1 MTERPILFSGAM
13 VRAILDGTKTQTR
26 RVVKGRGSRGLPEF
40 HGGRGEE
47 NDSSAWGWFFDG
59 PDHHGYEVLARG
71 LDERHDH
78 GLVSMPCPFGRVG
91 DRLWVRETWRTGA
104 WRDDGRVALDYA
116 ASPEA
121 TRTPWLRPPAEVFRR
136 LAKQGMDE
144 CHRAVRRGSLI
155 EEHTDGRFTWPHGG
169 SPCRWRPSIHM
180 PRWASRITLEVTGV
194 RVDRLNAISEEDALA
209 EGVDVHM
216 MPEEWRA
223 VRQQHGRNEA
233 ITFDRE
239 PSADLI
245 AALRLRDVTHAPARP
260 MRSAV
265 SGFSS
270 LWESIN
276 GDGSWKANPWVWCVS
291 FKVVTP

>member
-1 MTERPILFSGAM
+1 M
-13 VRAILDGTKTQTR
+13 VRAILEGRKSQTR
-26 RVVKGRGSRGLPEF
+26 RVVKGRGSRGLPEL

-47 NDSSAWGWFFDG
+47 NDPSAWGWFFDG

-91 DRLWVRETWRTGA
+91 DRLWVRETFAPSTSADTGKA
-104 WRDDGRVALDYA
+104 HAVYA
-116 ASPEA
+116 AS
-121 TRTPWLRPPAEVFRR
+121 
-136 LAKQGMDE
+136 G
-144 CHRAVRRGSLI
+144 
-155 EEHTDGRFTWPHGG
+155 HGLLPG
-169 SPCRWRPSIHM
+169 QRWWPSIHM
-180 PRWASRITLEVTGV
+180 PRWASRITLEVTCV
-194 RVDRLNAISEEDALA
+194 RVERLNAISEEDAVA
-209 EGVDVHM
+209 EGVEVHM

-223 VRQQHGRNEA
+223 VRQQYGRNEA

-245 AALRLRDVTHAPARP
+245 AALRLRDVTHVPARP
-260 MRSAV
+260 IRSAV

-276 GDGSWKANPWVWCVS
+276 GAGSWESNPWVWAIT
-291 FKVVTP
+291 FKRVTP